1 MRRWRRQ
8 GRRPRW
14 GGGVL
19 PAVAKRL
26 GVLLAPTARRALR
39 RVGQQPDRVEGAQAA
54 EVRGGAARK
63 GVVPEGSEQV
73 AARHEGLRP
82 DRPRRGAALSQARG
96 KHKHGRH
103 ERVVR
108 HPSRR
113 LRVDA
118 VAHGSARRRA
128 AVAPT
133 PLDDSWTEAAT
144 PAAAQRARARVSSI
158 WLSGS
163 AQIAP
168 EQAKG
173 QPSWI
178 AQSYAKLAAQ
188 GKGQTRR
195 GLPSKTAGQKAPAL
209 KSAKGQKGSPKRR
222 TSRG

>member
-1 MRRWRRQ
+1 MFSAPPR
-8 GRRPRW
+8 GR
-14 GGGVL
+14 
-19 PAVAKRL
+19 KR
-26 GVLLAPTARRALR
+26 
-39 RVGQQPDRVEGAQAA
+39 
-54 EVRGGAARK
+54 
-63 GVVPEGSEQV
+63 VVPEGSEQV
-73 AARHEGLRP
+73 AACHEGLRP

-96 KHKHGRH
+96 EHKQGRH

-133 PLDDSWTEAAT
+133 PLDDASRGSSGGAT
-144 PAAAQRARARVSSI
+144 AAQRARARISSI

-173 QPSWI
+173 QPSWSHKDRTRPRLPR
-178 AQSYAKLAAQ
+178 QAKMH
-188 GKGQTRR
+188 K
-195 GLPSKTAGQKAPAL
+195 KAPTL
-209 KSAKGQKGSPKRR
+209 KSAKGPKGSPKRR
-222 TSRG
+222 TSRGCVRRATRSTRSSTPRRRASNPSGGRSTKPKIKRAPRRAE